1 MPLAAWLDDMRA
13 PERATQWIGAAGGV
27 AQFALVLMALWALV
41 AYSVE
46 RRTAEIG
53 VRLALGATE
62 RSLVQLVLR
71 PALILI
77 AAGAVL
83 GSAVGLTAGIV
94 LQSDFVGLAAL
105 EPAAGLPVIVAV
117 AAIAAGAAILPA
129 RRVARVD
136 AIKALRA
143 E

>member
-1 MPLAAWLDDMRA
+1 MRA
-13 PERATQWIGAAGGV
+13 PERATQWIGGAAGV

-77 AAGAVL
+77 AVGAVL
-83 GSAVGLTAGIV
+83 GSAIGLTAGTV
-94 LQSDFVGLAAL
+94 LQSEFVGLAGL
-105 EPAAGLPVIVAV
+105 EPATGLPVIVAMGV
-117 AAIAAGAAILPA
+117 IAAAAALLPA
-129 RRVARVD
+129 RRVARID
-136 AIKALRA
+136 PITALRT